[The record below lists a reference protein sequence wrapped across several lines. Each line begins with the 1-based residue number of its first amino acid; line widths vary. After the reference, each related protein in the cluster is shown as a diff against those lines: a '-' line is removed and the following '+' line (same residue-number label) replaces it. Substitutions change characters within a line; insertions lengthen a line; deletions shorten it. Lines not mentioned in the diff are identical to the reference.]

1 MNERIIR
8 TPASPP
14 QPDATHNKDQWE
26 IVKRETNWKWEKQKC
41 CERKKV
47 WIIFIYLSKNIKNKR
62 EKLLKIEENEN
73 ENHIQIQGT

>member
-8 TPASPP
+8 TPASTPL
-14 QPDATHNKDQWE
+14 PDDTHNKDQWE

-47 WIIFIYLSKNIKNKR
+47 WIIFIYLSKIIKNKR